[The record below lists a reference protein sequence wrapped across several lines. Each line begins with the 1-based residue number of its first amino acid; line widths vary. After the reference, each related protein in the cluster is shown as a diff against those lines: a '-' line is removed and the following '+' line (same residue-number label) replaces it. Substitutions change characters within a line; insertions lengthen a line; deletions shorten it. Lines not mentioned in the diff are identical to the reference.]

1 MPFISAVILLPLI
14 TIVALL
20 SSSLI
25 GIIISYIQQKP
36 EPNKSTFDIVA
47 SHLAWTSFCI
57 GWHGYIAL
65 CFSLILIPAPLWLV
79 TILEI
84 IVYVGF
90 IYHSAVWTVVNL
102 VVYGFL
108 MHFGVISQVTDTQ
121 MKRFS
126 IGTCIAITILSMIES
141 KYTVI
146 NP

>member
-1 MPFISAVILLPLI
+1 MPLMSAVILLPVI

-57 GWHGYIAL
+57 GWHGYFAL

-79 TILEI
+79 TVLEI

-108 MHFGVISQVTDTQ
+108 MHFGEISKV
-121 MKRFS
+121 
-126 IGTCIAITILSMIES
+126 LSGQGGKFEMAARQEDW
-141 KYTVI
+141 
-146 NP
+146 